1 MTLRPLARC
10 CSVEAYVAMLL
21 CGAAVSLRADTGGGR
36 GRGLVATEA
45 LAKDAHLFAERPLL
59 LLDNQVRIIY

>member
-1 MTLRPLARC
+1 
-10 CSVEAYVAMLL
+10 MLL